1 MNSAAL
7 SADTFL
13 GRILRQPLKLVPAQM
28 PMPILQGRLRGKR
41 WIAGAH
47 THGCWLGTYEHE
59 KQKLFALEVKEG
71 DTVYDIGA
79 NAGFYTLLAS
89 VLVGPIGHVYA
100 FEPLPRNV
108 NFLREH
114 LSLNQITNVDVVEAA
129 VADKD
134 GEEYFDDSAG
144 AAMGHLAASG
154 NKRVKTVVIDELVNK
169 KMLPAPASL
178 KIDVEGA
185 EFLVLSGAKKVLQEI
200 RPKIFLS
207 THGPAVHLQCCDL
220 LKRLDYKLH
229 PVGAKDV
236 ANSDEIFAI
245 A

>member
-1 MNSAAL
+1 MNSPAL
-7 SADTFL
+7 SAETFL

-79 NAGFYTLLAS
+79 NAGFYTLLAA
-89 VLVGPIGHVYA
+89 VLVGPSGHVYA

-108 NFLREH
+108 HYLREH
-114 LSLNQITNVDVVEAA
+114 LRLNQITNVDIVEAA
-129 VADKD
+129 ISDKD
-134 GEEYFDDSAG
+134 GEDYFDDSPG

-154 NKRVKTVVIDELVNK
+154 SKRVKTVRIDELVIK
-169 KMLPAPASL
+169 KVLPPPDYL

-185 EFLVLSGAKKVLQEI
+185 ESLVLTGAKNVLREI

-207 THGPAVHLQCCDL
+207 THGPTMHLQCCDL
-220 LKRLDYKLH
+220 LKSFGYKLH
-229 PVGAKDV
+229 PLGAKDV
-236 ANSDEIFAI
+236 ADAEELFASW
-245 A
+245 